1 MEMLYNKSGKGNKM
15 KKNNTASSNKVTY
28 LTTSDKVC
36 PVCGSTHIQGITRIT
51 GYMSLDER
59 FGEGKVNERK
69 ARRDHNAGHKNHYVH
84 SNSESNN

>member
-1 MEMLYNKSGKGNKM
+1 M
-15 KKNNTASSNKVTY
+15 KKNNKIESTKVTY
-28 LTTSDKVC
+28 LKPSDRVC

-69 ARRDHNAGHKNHYVH
+69 LRRDHNAGHKNHYVH
-84 SNSESNN
+84 PTSDSSNN